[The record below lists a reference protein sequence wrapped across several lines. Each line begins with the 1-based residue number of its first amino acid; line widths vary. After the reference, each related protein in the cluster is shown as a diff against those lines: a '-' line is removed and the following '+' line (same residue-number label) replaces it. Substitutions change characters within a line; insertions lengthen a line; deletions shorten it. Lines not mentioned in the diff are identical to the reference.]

1 MRLLLI
7 GDWHSKIHEEALS
20 SSLRKHKIDVIKF
33 SWHQYFKTH
42 CNSFL
47 MSRIFSRL
55 QNKFLFGPIIT
66 QLNNDVIETAQ
77 TSQPDVIFIY
87 RGTHILPQTIQKLH
101 ILLPKV
107 FIIGYNNDDPFSPH
121 YPEWFWRHFIESIP
135 LLDLVLAYRVHNIQ
149 EFYRAGARH
158 VELMRSWFVPEQNFP
173 LISSQIEEKK
183 FGCDIV
189 FIGHYEP
196 DGRISYLEEIE
207 RAGWRLKIFGSSG
220 NWNKAVS
227 KSKLLRHHLPI
238 QPVWGQDYN
247 SALGGAKIALCF
259 FSKLNRDSYTRRCF
273 EIPASGTLMLSEF
286 SEDMSL
292 MFAKNKEVV
301 FFADIPEMMRKIKY
315 FMGNPNEREKIAKRG
330 RKRVWLNGHDIDSRV
345 KQLLAYIDEYN
356 TTSHV
361 STKLVNKDV

>member
-1 MRLLLI
+1 MVLATF
-7 GDWHSKIHEEALS
+7 H
-20 SSLRKHKIDVIKF
+20 
-33 SWHQYFKTH
+33 
-42 CNSFL
+42 
-47 MSRIFSRL
+47 
-55 QNKFLFGPIIT
+55 
-66 QLNNDVIETAQ
+66 
-77 TSQPDVIFIY
+77 
-87 RGTHILPQTIQKLH
+87 
-101 ILLPKV
+101 
-107 FIIGYNNDDPFSPH
+107 
-121 YPEWFWRHFIESIP
+121 ESIP

-220 NWNKAVS
+220 NSEQSSIQIKVTATS
-227 KSKLLRHHLPI
+227 FPI

-273 EIPASGTLMLSEF
+273 EIPAEWNF
-286 SEDMSL
+286 Y
-292 MFAKNKEVV
+292 V
-301 FFADIPEMMRKIKY
+301 I
-315 FMGNPNEREKIAKRG
+315 
-330 RKRVWLNGHDIDSRV
+330 
-345 KQLLAYIDEYN
+345 
-356 TTSHV
+356 
-361 STKLVNKDV
+361 